1 MITKGRERKRS
12 IIGESRGDGN
22 WEEVGIIP
30 AVRAGAA
37 SSSAVMEVIGVLL
50 VWGVLWLGVE
60 GVGTK
65 GATEV
70 KKEVE
75 KIFKKVDDIMT
86 GRSEELRRNSRTPTT
101 LRSVTKEDKSRI
113 TEREVS
119 TVLPSLLEPM
129 SRSYS
134 NSMAP
139 FPVGVVVSDHL
150 YPLVVGRNAASGKP
164 FVVNLEKQHAMIVAS
179 GASGSGYRMLIP
191 FPMMLGS
198 PKFGGFGE
206 EGPPLSLA
214 PDYRSYPPKPLDYSG
229 PHSSN
234 IPEGKNTHREPLD
247 DYSSAGPYNKYAHNY
262 NYRQQ
267 DEGPYSEEPRYN
279 KYPMKSPKKY
289 IFTTNPH
296 VRSRGKPYYLSSSS
310 YGSFAPDSRS
320 RAPIQPAYLTNPEK
334 SLSYYVEGPK
344 YNPHVPFLPKKP
356 LPVAYRQT
364 VSPYS
369 INGPKYRSYMSGAP
383 VPSRNSHY
391 RNYYNEHP
399 SYSAGQTAPL
409 YGGAPKDFKP
419 SPYIG
424 EIDAY
429 SRHNGDRERDVEETT
444 TLQPQSELFE
454 SYDERG
460 EETDFDDTASDR

>member
-1 MITKGRERKRS
+1 MKV
-12 IIGESRGDGN
+12 GDGN

-30 AVRAGAA
+30 VVRAGAA
-37 SSSAVMEVIGVLL
+37 SSSAVMEVFGVLL
-50 VWGVLWLGVE
+50 VWGVLGLGVD
-60 GVGTK
+60 GVETK
-65 GATEV
+65 GATQV

-75 KIFKKVDDIMT
+75 KIFKTVDDIMT
-86 GRSEELRRNSRTPTT
+86 GRSAELRRNSRTPTT
-101 LRSVTKEDKSRI
+101 LSSVTKEDKSRI
-113 TEREVS
+113 PGTEVS
-119 TVLPSLLEPM
+119 TVLPSLLNPI

-150 YPLVVGRNAASGKP
+150 YPLVVGRNAESGKP

-179 GASGSGYRMLIP
+179 GASGTGYRMLIP

-198 PKFGGFGE
+198 PKFGGLGE
-206 EGPPLSLA
+206 DGPPLSLA
-214 PDYRSYPPKPLDYSG
+214 PDYRNYPSKSLDYSS

-234 IPEGKNTHREPLD
+234 IPQGRNIQREPVD

-262 NYRQQ
+262 NYRPH

-289 IFTTNPH
+289 IFTTNPNF
-296 VRSRGKPYYLSSSS
+296 RSRGKLYPSSAS

-344 YNPHVPFLPKKP
+344 YNPHVPFVPRKP
-356 LPVAYRQT
+356 LPIAYRQT
-364 VSPYS
+364 VNPYS

-383 VPSRNSHY
+383 TPSRNSHY

-399 SYSAGQTAPL
+399 SNSSGQPAPL

-429 SRHNGDRERDVEETT
+429 SRNNRDRDVEETT

-460 EETDFDDTASDR
+460 EETTAETDFDDTTSDG

>member
-1 MITKGRERKRS
+1 MKV
-12 IIGESRGDGN
+12 GDGN
-22 WEEVGIIP
+22 WEEVWITP

-37 SSSAVMEVIGVLL
+37 SSSAVMEVFGVLL

-60 GVGTK
+60 GAGTK

-75 KIFKKVDDIMT
+75 KIFKTVDDIMT
-86 GRSEELRRNSRTPTT
+86 GKSAELRRNSRTPTT
-101 LRSVTKEDKSRI
+101 LRSVIKDEKSRI
-113 TEREVS
+113 TEREAT
-119 TVLPSLLEPM
+119 TVLPRVLQPI

-214 PDYRSYPPKPLDYSG
+214 PDYRNYPTKSPDYSS

-234 IPEGKNTHREPLD
+234 IQEGRSVQREIVD
-247 DYSSAGPYNKYAHNY
+247 DYSSGGPYNKYANNY
-262 NYRQQ
+262 NYRPH

-289 IFTTNPH
+289 IFTSSPT
-296 VRSRGKPYYLSSSS
+296 VRSRGKPYPYPSSAS
-310 YGSFAPDSRS
+310 YGSFSSDTRSRS
-320 RAPIQPAYLTNPEK
+320 PIQPAYLTNPEK

-344 YNPHVPFLPKKP
+344 YNPHVSFVPKKP
-356 LPVAYRQT
+356 LPIAYRQT
-364 VSPYS
+364 ASPYNV
-369 INGPKYRSYMSGAP
+369 NGPKYRSYMSGAP
-383 VPSRNSHY
+383 APSRNSHY
-391 RNYYNEHP
+391 RNYYNKHP
-399 SYSAGQTAPL
+399 GQTGPL

-429 SRHNGDRERDVEETT
+429 SRHHEDRERDAEETT
-444 TLQPQSELFE
+444 TLPPQSELFE

-460 EETDFDDTASDR
+460 EEMNAETDFDETASDR